1 MFNSKLFLRRDEM
14 ATTDNAVKYDVRML
28 EEILPHLNV
37 SANDTANLRNLVTKG
52 WLQMDRMVEEAMANL
67 GNFEMVSIHGMD
79 FSDQSDA
86 KSAVSNLRNNNKK
99 RGMWT
104 HSFEIRNIAVK
115 VGALRV
121 IGYNKILDKFH
132 YFYIPHHAYAHL
144 KKSKSSAVSICI
156 EQYTKYGEEP
166 EWTGIPKTSR
176 MFWEYECATFEEMC
190 LKG

>member
-1 MFNSKLFLRRDEM
+1 
-14 ATTDNAVKYDVRML
+14 
-28 EEILPHLNV
+28 
-37 SANDTANLRNLVTKG
+37 
-52 WLQMDRMVEEAMANL
+52 
-67 GNFEMVSIHGMD
+67 
-79 FSDQSDA
+79 
-86 KSAVSNLRNNNKK
+86 
-99 RGMWT
+99 
-104 HSFEIRNIAVK
+104 RNIAVK

-176 MFWEYECATFEEMC
+176 YVLGITNVQHSKRCA
-190 LKG
+190 LKVDIILYCVIVI